1 MFKLIG
7 DFPDY
12 AIYDDGRVWSNKSKK
27 FLLPYKMP
35 TGYLRVTLRK
45 EGRPHYKYVHRLVAD
60 AFVDNPNNYEEVNHK
75 DENKSNND
83 FTNLEWCTHKMNNN
97 YGTKNNR
104 ANDTKQNS
112 TKWKK
117 HLDNLHNQGKKK
129 VLCKETGQVFDSIT
143 EAAAFAGCTLQNISI
158 VLRGK
163 GNTAKGYHFSYYE
176 EVDYGE

>member
-45 EGRPHYKYVHRLVAD
+45 EGCPHYKYVHRLVAD
-60 AFVDNPNNYEEVNHK
+60 AFVDNP
-75 DENKSNND
+75 
-83 FTNLEWCTHKMNNN
+83 NN

-163 GNTAKGYHFSYYE
+163 GNTAKGYHFSYYKE
-176 EVDYGE
+176 ADYGE

>member
-60 AFVDNPNNYEEVNHK
+60 AFVDNPNNYEEV
-75 DENKSNND
+75 
-83 FTNLEWCTHKMNNN
+83 THKMNNN
-97 YGTKNNR
+97 YGTKNKR

-112 TKWKK
+112 PKHKR
-117 HLDNLHNQGKKK
+117 HLDNLHKQGKKK
-129 VLCKETGQVFDSIT
+129 VLCKETGQGFDSIT
-143 EAAAFAGCTLQNISI
+143 EAAAFIGCTLQNISI